1 MTLEQSSFLAGLQ
14 AGYRLGRPPEGRK
27 PPAPSEEYMI
37 TEDDDRMITESGDY
51 MVTEVR

>member
-1 MTLEQSSFLAGLQ
+1 MPIDYNSFMAGLQ
-14 AGYRLGRPPEGRK
+14 VGLRLQRPPEGRK
-27 PPAPSEEYMI
+27 PPAPSEAYMI